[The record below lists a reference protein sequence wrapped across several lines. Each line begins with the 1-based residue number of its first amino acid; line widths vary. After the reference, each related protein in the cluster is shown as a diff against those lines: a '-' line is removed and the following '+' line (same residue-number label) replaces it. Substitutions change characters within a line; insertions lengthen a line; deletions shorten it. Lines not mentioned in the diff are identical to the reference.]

1 MWPET
6 AEKQLNCNINNAFQA
21 SITTFHLTVML
32 KWYGEGRGGGLY
44 NVGSIYLSASEYWS
58 ERYNILQ

>member
-32 KWYGEGRGGGLY
+32 KWYGGGWGVCWGV
-44 NVGSIYLSASEYWS
+44 NVGSVYLSASEY
-58 ERYNILQ
+58 